1 MSTFDGVLKRFADFD
16 IEEFQSNIHGFDIKS
31 VRQFKNQLR
40 MICESADLI
49 RIAKKR
55 NAGEDFDPKLHD
67 DSDTVVDRLISIIVH
82 EKIQLEKDKRIDQL
96 DREESER
103 QKKAAKKFMESEQ

>member
-1 MSTFDGVLKRFADFD
+1 MSTFDGVLERFADFD

-40 MICESADLI
+40 KICESADLI

-82 EKIQLEKDKRIDQL
+82 EKILLEKDKRMDQL

-103 QKKAAKKFMESEQ
+103 QNTCLSVQQK